1 MKKKYFISGLIVAVI
16 LLIVFLGKGM
26 YPFGKNYIMWGDMY
40 EQIVPLYYNFYDVIR
55 NGKSILIDYT
65 GGIASSFIP
74 NFFYYIS
81 SPFTFLV
88 LLFQRNDIP
97 NAVNIIVLLKIVLS
111 AITCNCFL
119 DKKFKDLGDFYKYFF
134 SIIYALSTY
143 NLSLYIITGWI
154 DIVYLFPLL
163 MLGLDELLNLRKP
176 KLFIIILSMSLIFN
190 FYISLMCIVF
200 IFFISII
207 YLKIYKNQNTR
218 KAIASLGLSVLL
230 SLLISSIALIPV
242 FLQIL
247 SSARMGVNFSQLG
260 MSKFGPI
267 IDKLMF
273 LTSSMAPMAC
283 MLLFLRKYKQNKTN
297 ITVIIMSLLLLGIP
311 IIIEPINKML
321 HFGSYVCYPYRYG
334 FILMFML
341 SIFSCMY
348 VNSKDEGNHDNK
360 LLIIISTIISV
371 LLIGIVSYKYYPI
384 LQQGVN
390 KLSFSFNHKAFFIA
404 AILAFLNLISYF
416 VIFRFGNKKS
426 AFSKTFLMIN
436 LLVFCLSQS
445 FIYIGI
451 DSTSKEFYS
460 NYNNMNY
467 INTFETEAG
476 YHYKQDNSGMIS
488 NFGAITNKQ
497 TQDYFTSLTNNDV
510 FIEYQKL
517 GYNSYYTSSTGGN
530 YFTDFILSNKYY
542 ITKNKVD
549 EEYYK
554 LYKTNGNLNIYEA
567 TLPISKGYI
576 LEENKSL
583 KNVKNSFDATNIIYK
598 TVSNSQNEIINIYN
612 DFELE
617 NVKYDEG
624 KLEIIDKSKEAYI
637 SKTFDIS
644 DAKTIYLEA
653 FTSYVN
659 IEKNKLYNC
668 FDIYVNDELLFKD
681 FYNRD
686 NNSVLKLGTF
696 NNEKVEVKVLIK
708 KNISRNVN
716 ISFGLLDRKLLRQYF
731 EDNKYEIGINY
742 ENNNLNISYNSD
754 NEDIL
759 FIPVPYLK
767 GISATQNGHSTE
779 IIKVFD
785 NFIGIRLKNGENN
798 IKISYTTPGLKI
810 SILLSI
816 LGIIG
821 TLLFIKFY
829 EKITSCEIFNRLTYI
844 TYLVLYIVLLLI
856 FYIVPLFI
864 FILSFI

>member
-16 LLIVFLGKGM
+16 LLIVFSGKGM

-176 KLFIIILSMSLIFN
+176 KLFITILSMSLIFN
-190 FYISLMCIVF
+190 FYVSLMCIVF

-297 ITVIIMSLLLLGIP
+297 ITFIIMSLLLLGIP

-348 VNSKDEGNHDNK
+348 VNSKDEGDHDNK

-767 GISATQNGHSTE
+767 GMSATQNGHSTE

-785 NFIGIRLKNGENN
+785 NFIGIRLKDGENN

>member
-16 LLIVFLGKGM
+16 LLIVFLVKGM

-297 ITVIIMSLLLLGIP
+297 ITFIIMSLLLLGIP

-348 VNSKDEGNHDNK
+348 VNSKDEGDHENK

-426 AFSKTFLMIN
+426 MFSKTFLMIN

-445 FIYIGI
+445 YIYIGI

-617 NVKYDEG
+617 NVKYEEG

-767 GISATQNGHSTE
+767 GMSATQNGHSTE

>member
-176 KLFIIILSMSLIFN
+176 KLFITILSMSLIFN

-297 ITVIIMSLLLLGIP
+297 ITFIIMSLLLLGIP

-321 HFGSYVCYPYRYG
+321 HFGSYVCYP
-334 FILMFML
+334 
-341 SIFSCMY
+341 
-348 VNSKDEGNHDNK
+348 
-360 LLIIISTIISV
+360 
-371 LLIGIVSYKYYPI
+371 
-384 LQQGVN
+384 
-390 KLSFSFNHKAFFIA
+390 
-404 AILAFLNLISYF
+404 
-416 VIFRFGNKKS
+416 
-426 AFSKTFLMIN
+426 
-436 LLVFCLSQS
+436 
-445 FIYIGI
+445 
-451 DSTSKEFYS
+451 
-460 NYNNMNY
+460 
-467 INTFETEAG
+467 
-476 YHYKQDNSGMIS
+476 
-488 NFGAITNKQ
+488 
-497 TQDYFTSLTNNDV
+497 
-510 FIEYQKL
+510 
-517 GYNSYYTSSTGGN
+517 
-530 YFTDFILSNKYY
+530 
-542 ITKNKVD
+542 
-549 EEYYK
+549 
-554 LYKTNGNLNIYEA
+554 
-567 TLPISKGYI
+567 
-576 LEENKSL
+576 
-583 KNVKNSFDATNIIYK
+583 
-598 TVSNSQNEIINIYN
+598 
-612 DFELE
+612 
-617 NVKYDEG
+617 
-624 KLEIIDKSKEAYI
+624 
-637 SKTFDIS
+637 
-644 DAKTIYLEA
+644 
-653 FTSYVN
+653 
-659 IEKNKLYNC
+659 
-668 FDIYVNDELLFKD
+668 
-681 FYNRD
+681 
-686 NNSVLKLGTF
+686 
-696 NNEKVEVKVLIK
+696 
-708 KNISRNVN
+708 
-716 ISFGLLDRKLLRQYF
+716 
-731 EDNKYEIGINY
+731 
-742 ENNNLNISYNSD
+742 
-754 NEDIL
+754 
-759 FIPVPYLK
+759 
-767 GISATQNGHSTE
+767 
-779 IIKVFD
+779 
-785 NFIGIRLKNGENN
+785 
-798 IKISYTTPGLKI
+798 
-810 SILLSI
+810 
-816 LGIIG
+816 
-821 TLLFIKFY
+821 
-829 EKITSCEIFNRLTYI
+829 
-844 TYLVLYIVLLLI
+844 
-856 FYIVPLFI
+856 
-864 FILSFI
+864 

>member
-16 LLIVFLGKGM
+16 LLIVFSGKGM

-176 KLFIIILSMSLIFN
+176 ELFITILSMSLIFN

-297 ITVIIMSLLLLGIP
+297 ITFIIMSLLLLGIP

-348 VNSKDEGNHDNK
+348 VNSKDEGDHDNK

-436 LLVFCLSQS
+436 LLVFCLNQS

-617 NVKYDEG
+617 NVKYEEE

-767 GISATQNGHSTE
+767 GMSATQNGHSTE

>member
-16 LLIVFLGKGM
+16 LLIVFLVKGM

-65 GGIASSFIP
+65 GGLASSFIP

-119 DKKFKDLGDFYKYFF
+119 DKKFKDLGDFYKCFF

-297 ITVIIMSLLLLGIP
+297 ITFIIMSLLLLGIP

-371 LLIGIVSYKYYPI
+371 LLIGIISYKYYPI
-384 LQQGVN
+384 LQEGVN

-426 AFSKTFLMIN
+426 TFSKTFLMIN

-530 YFTDFILSNKYY
+530 YFSDFILSNKYY
-542 ITKNKVD
+542 ITRNKVD

-567 TLPISKGYI
+567 ILPISKGYV
-576 LEENKSL
+576 LKENKSL
-583 KNVKNSFDATNIIYK
+583 KNVKNSFDVTNIIYK

-617 NVKYDEG
+617 NVKYEEE
-624 KLEIIDKSKEAYI
+624 KLEIIDKSKESYI

-696 NNEKVEVKVLIK
+696 NNEKVEVKILIK

-767 GISATQNGHSTE
+767 GMSAIQNGHSTE

-829 EKITSCEIFNRLTYI
+829 EKITSCEILNRLAYI

>member
-16 LLIVFLGKGM
+16 LLIVFSGKGM

-163 MLGLDELLNLRKP
+163 LLGLDELLNLRKP

-297 ITVIIMSLLLLGIP
+297 ITFIIMSLLLLGIP

-348 VNSKDEGNHDNK
+348 VNSKDEGDHDNK

-617 NVKYDEG
+617 NVKYEEE
-624 KLEIIDKSKEAYI
+624 KLDIIDKSKEAYI

-767 GISATQNGHSTE
+767 GMSATQNGHSTE

>member
-1 MKKKYFISGLIVAVI
+1 MKKKYFFSSLIVAVI
-16 LLIVFLGKGM
+16 LLIVFLVKGM

-88 LLFQRNDIP
+88 LLFQRNDIT

-163 MLGLDELLNLRKP
+163 MLGLDELLNLRRP

-297 ITVIIMSLLLLGIP
+297 ITFIIMSLLLLGIP
-311 IIIEPINKML
+311 MIIEPINKML

-341 SIFSCMY
+341 SSFSCMY
-348 VNSKDEGNHDNK
+348 VNSKDEGDHENK

-426 AFSKTFLMIN
+426 MFSKTFLMIN

-476 YHYKQDNSGMIS
+476 YHYKQDNSEMIS

-554 LYKTNGNLNIYEA
+554 LYKTNGNLNIYET
-567 TLPISKGYI
+567 TLPISKGYV

-598 TVSNSQNEIINIYN
+598 AVSNTQNEIINIYN

-617 NVKYDEG
+617 NVKYEEG

-754 NEDIL
+754 SEDIL

-767 GISATQNGHSTE
+767 GMSATQNGHSTE

-844 TYLVLYIVLLLI
+844 TYLVLHVVLLLI

>member
-176 KLFIIILSMSLIFN
+176 KLFITILSMSLIFN

-297 ITVIIMSLLLLGIP
+297 ITFIIMSLLLLGIP

-348 VNSKDEGNHDNK
+348 VNSKDEGDHDNK

-583 KNVKNSFDATNIIYK
+583 KNVKNSFDVTNIIYK

-767 GISATQNGHSTE
+767 GMSATQNGHSTE

>member
-16 LLIVFLGKGM
+16 LLIVFSGKGM

-297 ITVIIMSLLLLGIP
+297 ITFIIMSLLLLGIP

-348 VNSKDEGNHDNK
+348 VNSKDEGDHDNK

-617 NVKYDEG
+617 NVKYEEE
-624 KLEIIDKSKEAYI
+624 KLDIIDKSKEAYI

-767 GISATQNGHSTE
+767 GMSATQNGHSTE

>member
-176 KLFIIILSMSLIFN
+176 KLFITILSMSLIFN

-297 ITVIIMSLLLLGIP
+297 ITFIIMSLLLLGIP

-348 VNSKDEGNHDNK
+348 VNSKDEGDHDNK

-583 KNVKNSFDATNIIYK
+583 KNVKNSFDVTNIIYK

-767 GISATQNGHSTE
+767 GMSATQNGHSTE

-810 SILLSI
+810 SFLLSI

>member
-176 KLFIIILSMSLIFN
+176 KLFITILSMSLIFN

-297 ITVIIMSLLLLGIP
+297 ITFIIMSLLLLGIP

-348 VNSKDEGNHDNK
+348 VNSKDEGDHDNK

-617 NVKYDEG
+617 NVKYEEE

-767 GISATQNGHSTE
+767 GMSATQNGHSTE

>member
-176 KLFIIILSMSLIFN
+176 KLFITILSMSLIFN

-297 ITVIIMSLLLLGIP
+297 ITFIIMSLLLLGIP

-348 VNSKDEGNHDNK
+348 VNSKDEGDHDNK

-404 AILAFLNLISYF
+404 VILAFLNLISYF

-497 TQDYFTSLTNNDV
+497 TQDYFTSLTNNYV

-583 KNVKNSFDATNIIYK
+583 KNVKNSFDVTNIIYK

-767 GISATQNGHSTE
+767 GMSATQNGHSTE

>member
-1 MKKKYFISGLIVAVI
+1 MKKKYFFSGLIVAVI
-16 LLIVFLGKGM
+16 LLIVFSGKGM

-176 KLFIIILSMSLIFN
+176 KLFITILSMSLIFN

-297 ITVIIMSLLLLGIP
+297 ITFIIMSLLLLVIP

-348 VNSKDEGNHDNK
+348 VNSKDEGDHENK

-617 NVKYDEG
+617 NVKYEEE

-767 GISATQNGHSTE
+767 GMSATQNGHSTE

>member
-1 MKKKYFISGLIVAVI
+1 MKKKYFFSGLIVAVI

-218 KAIASLGLSVLL
+218 KAIVSLGLSVLL

-297 ITVIIMSLLLLGIP
+297 ITFIIMSLLLLGIP

-567 TLPISKGYI
+567 TLPISKGYV

-708 KNISRNVN
+708 KNISRNVS

-767 GISATQNGHSTE
+767 GMSATQNGHSTE

-785 NFIGIRLKNGENN
+785 NFIGIRLKDGENN

>member
-16 LLIVFLGKGM
+16 LLIVFLGKGR

-176 KLFIIILSMSLIFN
+176 KLFITILSMSLIFN

-297 ITVIIMSLLLLGIP
+297 ITFIIMSLLLLGIP

-617 NVKYDEG
+617 NVKYEEE

-767 GISATQNGHSTE
+767 GMSATQNGHSTE

>member
-16 LLIVFLGKGM
+16 LLIVFSGKGM

-176 KLFIIILSMSLIFN
+176 KLFITILSMSLIFN

-297 ITVIIMSLLLLGIP
+297 ITFIIMSLLLLVIP

-567 TLPISKGYI
+567 TLPISKGYV

-767 GISATQNGHSTE
+767 GMSATQNGHSTE

>member
-176 KLFIIILSMSLIFN
+176 KLFITILSMSLIFN

-297 ITVIIMSLLLLGIP
+297 ITFIIMSLLLLGIP

-348 VNSKDEGNHDNK
+348 VNSKDEGDHDNK

-554 LYKTNGNLNIYEA
+554 LYKTNGNLNIYKA

-767 GISATQNGHSTE
+767 GMSATQNGHSTE

>member
-1 MKKKYFISGLIVAVI
+1 MKKKYFISGLVVAVI
-16 LLIVFLGKGM
+16 LLIVFLVKGM

-81 SPFTFLV
+81 SPFTLLV
-88 LLFQRNDIP
+88 LLFKRSDIP

-111 AITCNCFL
+111 TVTCNYFL
-119 DKKFKDLGDFYKYFF
+119 DKKFKKLDDFYKCFF
-134 SIIYALSTY
+134 SIIYGLSTY

-163 MLGLDELLNLRKP
+163 MLGLDELLNLKKP

-190 FYISLMCIVF
+190 FYISLMCILF

-207 YLKIYKNQNTR
+207 YLKIYKNQNIR
-218 KAIASLGLSVLL
+218 KAITSLGLSVLL

-260 MSKFGPI
+260 TSKFGPI

-273 LTSSMAPMAC
+273 LTSSMAPIAC
-283 MLLFLRKYKQNKTN
+283 ILLLFRKYRQNKAN
-297 ITVIIMSLLLLGIP
+297 ITFIIMSLLLLGLP
-311 IIIEPINKML
+311 ILIEPINKML

-348 VNSKDEGNHDNK
+348 LNSEDEENHENK

-371 LLIGIVSYKYYPI
+371 LLIGIISYKYYPI
-384 LQQGVN
+384 LQEGVN
-390 KLSFSFNHKAFFIA
+390 KLSFSFNHKAFFLIVA
-404 AILAFLNLISYF
+404 LALLNLISYF

-426 AFSKTFLMIN
+426 KFSKAFLMIN

-445 FIYIGI
+445 FIYVGI
-451 DSTSKEFYS
+451 DRTSKEFYL
-460 NYNNMNY
+460 NYNNMDY
-467 INTFETEAG
+467 ISALKTETG

-530 YFTDFILSNKYY
+530 YFSDFILSNKYY
-542 ITKNKVD
+542 ITRNKVD

-567 TLPISKGYI
+567 TLPISKGYV
-576 LEENKSL
+576 LKKNKSL
-583 KNVKNSFDATNIIYK
+583 KDVKNSFEATNIIYK
-598 TVSNSQNEIINIYN
+598 AVSNSQNEIINIYN

-617 NVKYDEG
+617 NVKYDG
-624 KLEIIDKSKEAYI
+624 TKLEIIDKSKEAYI
-637 SKTFDIS
+637 SKEFDIN
-644 DAKTIYLEA
+644 DAKTLYLEA

-686 NNSVLKLGTF
+686 NNSVLNLGTF

-708 KNISRNVN
+708 KDIPRNVN
-716 ISFGLLDRKLLRQYF
+716 ISIGLLDRNLLRQYF
-731 EDNKYEIGINY
+731 ENNKYEVGIDY
-742 ENNNLNISYNSD
+742 KNNDLNITYKSD

-759 FIPVPYLK
+759 FIPIPYLK
-767 GISATQNGHSTE
+767 GMSATQNGHSTE

-785 NFIGIRLKNGENN
+785 DFIGVRLKNGENN
-798 IKISYTTPGLKI
+798 IKISYITSGLKT

-829 EKITSCEIFNRLTYI
+829 EKITDCEILNRLTYI
-844 TYLVLYIVLLLI
+844 TYLVLYIILLLI
-856 FYIVPLFI
+856 FYIIPLFI

>member
-1 MKKKYFISGLIVAVI
+1 MKKKYFISGLVVAVI
-16 LLIVFLGKGM
+16 LLIVFLVKGM

-40 EQIVPLYYNFYDVIR
+40 EQIVPMYYNFYDVIR

-65 GGIASSFIP
+65 GGVASSFIP

-81 SPFTFLV
+81 SPFTLLV
-88 LLFQRNDIP
+88 LLFKRSDIP
-97 NAVNIIVLLKIVLS
+97 NAVNIIVLLKIVL
-111 AITCNCFL
+111 ATVTCNYFL
-119 DKKFKDLGDFYKYFF
+119 DKKFKKLDDFYKCFF
-134 SIIYALSTY
+134 SIIYGLSTY

-163 MLGLDELLNLRKP
+163 MLGLDELLNLKKP

-190 FYISLMCIVF
+190 FYISLMCILF

-207 YLKIYKNQNTR
+207 YLKIYKNQNIR
-218 KAIASLGLSVLL
+218 KAITSLGLSVLL

-247 SSARMGVNFSQLG
+247 SSARMEVNFSQLG
-260 MSKFGPI
+260 TSKFGPI
-267 IDKLMF
+267 IDKLML
-273 LTSSMAPMAC
+273 LTSSMAPISC
-283 MLLFLRKYKQNKTN
+283 ILLLFRKYRQNKAN
-297 ITVIIMSLLLLGIP
+297 ITFIIMSLLLLGLP

-348 VNSKDEGNHDNK
+348 VNSKDEGDHENK

-371 LLIGIVSYKYYPI
+371 LLIGIISYKYYLV
-384 LQQGVN
+384 LQEGVN

-426 AFSKTFLMIN
+426 MFSKIFLMIN
-436 LLVFCLSQS
+436 LLVFCSSQS

-488 NFGAITNKQ
+488 NFGAITN
-497 TQDYFTSLTNNDV
+497 NDV

-530 YFTDFILSNKYY
+530 YFSDFILSNKYY
-542 ITKNKVD
+542 ITRNKVD

-554 LYKTNGNLNIYEA
+554 LYKTNGNLEIYEA
-567 TLPISKGYI
+567 TLPISKGYV
-576 LEENKSL
+576 LKKNKSL
-583 KNVKNSFDATNIIYK
+583 KDVKNSFDATNIIYK
-598 TVSNSQNEIINIYN
+598 AVSNGQNEIINIYN
-612 DFELE
+612 DFKLE
-617 NVKYDEG
+617 NVKYDG
-624 KLEIIDKSKEAYI
+624 TKLEIIDKSKEAYI
-637 SKTFDIS
+637 SKEFDIN
-644 DAKTIYLEA
+644 DAKTLYLEA
-653 FTSYVN
+653 FTSYIN
-659 IEKNKLYNC
+659 LEKNKLYNC

-686 NNSVLKLGTF
+686 NNSVLNLGTF
-696 NNEKVEVKVLIK
+696 KNEKVEVKVLVK
-708 KNISRNVN
+708 KDIPRNINIS
-716 ISFGLLDRKLLRQYF
+716 IGLLDRNLLRQYF
-731 EDNKYEIGINY
+731 ENNKYEVGIDY
-742 ENNNLNISYNSD
+742 KNNDLNITYKSD

-759 FIPVPYLK
+759 FIPIPYLK
-767 GISATQNGHSTE
+767 GMSATQNGHSTE

-785 NFIGIRLKNGENN
+785 DFIGVRLKNGENN
-798 IKISYTTPGLKI
+798 IKISYTTPGLKT

-821 TLLFIKFY
+821 TLLFIEFY
-829 EKITSCEIFNRLTYI
+829 EKITGCEILNRLTYI
-844 TYLVLYIVLLLI
+844 TYLVLYIILLLI
-856 FYIVPLFI
+856 FYIIPLFI

>member
-176 KLFIIILSMSLIFN
+176 KLFITILSMSLIFN

-207 YLKIYKNQNTR
+207 YLKIYKNQNLR

-297 ITVIIMSLLLLGIP
+297 ITFIIMSLLLLGIP

-348 VNSKDEGNHDNK
+348 VNSKDEGDHENK

-404 AILAFLNLISYF
+404 VILAFLNLISYF
-416 VIFRFGNKKS
+416 VIFIFGNKKS

-567 TLPISKGYI
+567 TLPISKGYV

-767 GISATQNGHSTE
+767 GMSATQNGHSTE

>member
-16 LLIVFLGKGM
+16 LLIVFLVKGM

-176 KLFIIILSMSLIFN
+176 KLFITILSMSLIFN

-297 ITVIIMSLLLLGIP
+297 ITFIIMSLLLLGIP

-348 VNSKDEGNHDNK
+348 VNSKDEGDHDNK

-617 NVKYDEG
+617 NVKYEEE

-767 GISATQNGHSTE
+767 GMSATQNGHSTE

-856 FYIVPLFI
+856 FYIVPLSI

>member
-16 LLIVFLGKGM
+16 LLIVFLVKGM

-176 KLFIIILSMSLIFN
+176 KLFITILSMSLIFN

-297 ITVIIMSLLLLGIP
+297 ITFIIMSLLLLGIP

-348 VNSKDEGNHDNK
+348 VNSKDEGDHDNK

-617 NVKYDEG
+617 NVKYEEE

-767 GISATQNGHSTE
+767 GMSATQNGHSTE

>member
-1 MKKKYFISGLIVAVI
+1 MKKKYFFSSLIVAVI
-16 LLIVFLGKGM
+16 LLIVFLVKGM

-88 LLFQRNDIP
+88 LLFQRNDIT

-297 ITVIIMSLLLLGIP
+297 ITFIIMSLLLLGIP
-311 IIIEPINKML
+311 MIIEPINKML

-348 VNSKDEGNHDNK
+348 VNSKDEGDHENK

-426 AFSKTFLMIN
+426 MFSKTFLMIN

-554 LYKTNGNLNIYEA
+554 LYKTNGNLNIYET
-567 TLPISKGYI
+567 TLPISKGYV

-598 TVSNSQNEIINIYN
+598 AVSNTQNEIINIYN

-617 NVKYDEG
+617 NVKYEEG

-767 GISATQNGHSTE
+767 GMSATQNGHSTE

-844 TYLVLYIVLLLI
+844 TYLVLHVVLLLI

>member
-16 LLIVFLGKGM
+16 LLIVCLVKGM

-297 ITVIIMSLLLLGIP
+297 ITFIIMSLLLLGIP

-371 LLIGIVSYKYYPI
+371 LLIGIISYKYYPI
-384 LQQGVN
+384 LQEGVN

-416 VIFRFGNKKS
+416 VIFRFGNKKRT
-426 AFSKTFLMIN
+426 FSKTFLMIN

-467 INTFETEAG
+467 INTFETEVG

-542 ITKNKVD
+542 ITRNKVD

-567 TLPISKGYI
+567 ILPISKGYV
-576 LEENKSL
+576 LKENKSL
-583 KNVKNSFDATNIIYK
+583 KNVKNSFDVTNIIYK

-617 NVKYDEG
+617 NVKYEEE

-708 KNISRNVN
+708 KNIPRNVN

-767 GISATQNGHSTE
+767 GMSATQNGHSTE

-829 EKITSCEIFNRLTYI
+829 EKITSCEILNRLAYI

>member
-16 LLIVFLGKGM
+16 LLIVFLVKGM

-176 KLFIIILSMSLIFN
+176 KLFITILSMSLIFN

-297 ITVIIMSLLLLGIP
+297 ITFIIMSLLLLGIP
-311 IIIEPINKML
+311 IIVEPINKML
-321 HFGSYVCYPYRYG
+321 NFGRSVCYPYRYG

-348 VNSKDEGNHDNK
+348 VNSKDEGDHDNK

-617 NVKYDEG
+617 NVKYEEE

-767 GISATQNGHSTE
+767 GMSATQNGHSTE

-856 FYIVPLFI
+856 FYIVPLSI